1 MIRSAASQAKQVG
14 RARTFIFVL
23 LALLVAASIGVFLA
37 AKPAHAATT
46 FTVNSTGDGGDDNP
60 GNGSCFTGTLIAGS
74 GVQLVKECTLRAA
87 IQEANATTGAD
98 TINFNIPSTGVNKIS
113 VGHQGCC
120 RLPAIIGQVTRD
132 GYSQPG
138 SMPNTLASG
147 NNATPKIE
155 LDGTNASPGG
165 GLSLATDGSVI
176 KGLVINRF
184 LYGVV
189 ISGATVGATAKS
201 NRIEGNFIGTDATG
215 TQDLGNV
222 RDGVAIFK
230 GANNIIG
237 GTEAGARNVI
247 SGNGGGGGVGM
258 LISSDIATGNKV
270 MGNYIGTDKTGTQA
284 LGNRGSVN
292 ILNGANNTVGG
303 TEAGARNIIS
313 GNSGGLLISGATATG
328 NKVMGNYIGP
338 NASGTQDL
346 GNLSTGVY
354 IFNASDNT
362 IGGTTAAA
370 GNTISDNN
378 GAGVS
383 VEGLNARGNRI
394 LSNSINDNVGL
405 GIALFANDGVTA
417 NDPGDADN
425 GPNTIQNYPVITSA
439 TTSSGQTTIK
449 GTLNSIP
456 NRLFDLQFF
465 SSPTADPSGFGEGQ
479 TLVGETLVD
488 TDPNGDASFSFVT
501 ATPLGGGQVV
511 SATATDQNG
520 NTSEFSRAVNVV
532 DNTPPNTAPTIT
544 PLSPLRKTRTTR
556 PLISA
561 KVSDAQT

>member
-1 MIRSAASQAKQVG
+1 MFETKQ
-14 RARTFIFVL
+14 REPKFKA
-23 LALLVAASIGVFLA
+23 LAFGLVVAFMAGCLLVVAG
-37 AKPAHAATT
+37 PAHAATT
-46 FTVNSTGDGGDDNP
+46 FTVNSTRDVGDDNS
-60 GNGSCFTGTLIAGS
+60 GNGSCFTGTLIPGS
-74 GVQLVKECTLRAA
+74 GFGLVQECTLRAA
-87 IQEANATTGAD
+87 IEEANATSGAD
-98 TINFNIPSTGVNKIS
+98 TINFNIPSTGVNTIS

-120 RLPAIIGQVTRD
+120 RLPAITEQVTID

-165 GLSLATDGSVI
+165 GLNVATDGSVI

-189 ISGATVGATAKS
+189 ISGPTVGATAKS
-201 NRIEGNFIGTDATG
+201 NRIEGNFIGTDASG

-222 RDGVAIFK
+222 RDGVAIFD
-230 GANNIIG
+230 GANNTIG
-237 GTEAGARNVI
+237 GTEPAARNII
-247 SGNGGGGGVGM
+247 SGNGGGGGGGV
-258 LISSDIATGNKV
+258 LISSAIATGNKV
-270 MGNYIGTDKTGTQA
+270 MGNYIGTDKTGTQD
-284 LGNRGSVN
+284 L
-292 ILNGANNTVGG
+292 
-303 TEAGARNIIS
+303 
-313 GNSGGLLISGATATG
+313 GNSGS
-328 NKVMGNYIGP
+328 
-338 NASGTQDL
+338 
-346 GNLSTGVY
+346 VY
-354 IFNASDNT
+354 ILEGANNT

-370 GNTISDNN
+370 GNTISANN
-378 GAGVS
+378 GGGVS
-383 VEGLNARGNRI
+383 VVGLNARGNSI
-394 LSNSINDNVGL
+394 LSNSINNNQVL
-405 GIALFANDGVTA
+405 GIALLANDGVTA
-417 NDPGDADN
+417 NDSGDADN
-425 GPNTIQNYPVITSA
+425 GPNAVQNYPVITSA

-488 TDPNGDASFSFVT
+488 TDPNGDASFDFVT
-501 ATPLGGGQVV
+501 PTPLAGGQVV

-520 NTSEFSRAVNVV
+520 NTSEFSRAVAVV

-561 KVSDAQT
+561 KVSDAQIEFSQANMTLFVDNRPKAAFTYSQSTDTLTYKSTKLKAGRRHTVRIEANDGVLSTTRSWYFKVIRRR